1 KAAVAV
7 SKGEVMYRYCVT
19 IGLLFI
25 IGSIVSVTGSKSTAQ
40 QQADA
45 ILRSVNA
52 SDVGRTVKII
62 GLLGKPMTEPVA
74 IKGHWIFDKGSK
86 ASSYVFR
93 VTMVAGKQLDEP
105 VDFNQCV
112 VSLDAVRVTDDVSA
126 LGETWTCVAIELG
139 QFRNITERN
148 WRLFYDKDT
157 KPGTWLRY
165 GDGPFVSELLLAKR
179 SLEREKDEKL
189 HSDQ

>member
-1 KAAVAV
+1 
-7 SKGEVMYRYCVT
+7 MYRYCVT
-19 IGLLFI
+19 IGLLCI

-52 SDVGRTVKII
+52 SDVGKTVKII
-62 GLLGKPMTEPVA
+62 GRLGKPLTEPVA
-74 IKGHWIFDKGSK
+74 IKGHWLFDEGSK

-93 VTMVAGKQLDEP
+93 VTMVAGKQLDKP
-105 VDFNQCV
+105 VHFNQRV
-112 VSLDAVRVTDDVSA
+112 VSLDAVRVTDDISTP
-126 LGETWTCVAIELG
+126 GETWTCVAIELG

-148 WRLFYDKDT
+148 WRLFYDT
-157 KPGTWLRY
+157 NPGTWLKY

-179 SLEREKDEKL
+179 SLEREKDERL
-189 HSDQ
+189 NSDQ